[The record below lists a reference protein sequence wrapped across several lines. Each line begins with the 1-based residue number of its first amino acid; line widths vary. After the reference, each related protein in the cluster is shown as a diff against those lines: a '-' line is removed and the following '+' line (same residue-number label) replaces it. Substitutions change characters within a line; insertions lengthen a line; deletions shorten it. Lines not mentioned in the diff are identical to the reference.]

1 MLPGSGAFFPKGF
14 SGGGRMGENST
25 TDSDQSLTCFTKPL
39 AFPHCQ
45 ARLEGRNPRLIGLL
59 CFFLAVIV
67 PGHLG
72 HQFVLI
78 ADILMVAIFLLA
90 LREMMRPNLRLRKDH
105 PKPENKLNI
114 ND

>member
-1 MLPGSGAFFPKGF
+1 VKCPACNHDIPTRVLFGAQGWRF
-14 SGGGRMGENST
+14 N
-25 TDSDQSLTCFTKPL
+25 C
-39 AFPHCQ
+39 PHCQ